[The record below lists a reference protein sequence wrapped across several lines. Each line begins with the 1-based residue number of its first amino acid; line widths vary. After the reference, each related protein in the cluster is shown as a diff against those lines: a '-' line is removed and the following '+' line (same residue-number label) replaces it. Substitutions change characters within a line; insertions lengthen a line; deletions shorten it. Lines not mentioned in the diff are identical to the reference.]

1 MDHHEPPASAD
12 PALIEDLV
20 AANRV
25 LAQHGVLDGF
35 GHVSVR
41 HNRDANRFLMSR
53 SLAPELV
60 TAADIMEYDLDA
72 EAIDAKGRGSYLER
86 FIHGAIY
93 KARPDV
99 RAVVHNHSPSVIP
112 FGISSVPLRPV
123 YHMAAFIGAGLPV
136 FDIRNRSGMTD
147 MLVSDAGRAAGL
159 VEALGNHTAVLMRGH
174 GATVVGPDVPFAVGR
189 SIYLELGAR
198 LQKEAITL
206 GGSVTYLDP
215 QEAKKVL
222 DSGENTGYQ
231 RPWQLWKRKAM
242 EGGK

>member
-1 MDHHEPPASAD
+1 MDQQQPPAD
-12 PALIEDLV
+12 PTLIEDLV

-25 LAQHGVLDGF
+25 LAQHGILDGF

-60 TAADIMEYDLDA
+60 TAADIMEYGLDA
-72 EAIDAKGRGSYLER
+72 EPIDAKGRGSYLER

-99 RAVVHNHSPSVIP
+99 QAVVHNHSPSVIP

-136 FDIRNRSGMTD
+136 FDIREGSGMTD

-159 VEALGNHTAVLMRGH
+159 VEALGSHAAVLMRGH
-174 GATVVGPDVPFAVGR
+174 GATVVGPGIPFAVGR

-215 QEAKKVL
+215 QEAERVL
-222 DSGENTGYQ
+222 ESGENTGYQ

-242 EGGK
+242 EEGK